1 MTTDAAPP
9 DARTTGPLGNA
20 CHRMLRHRGKV
31 ASVVLGQGITAVGL
45 AVGSRVLTECA
56 APAALGEYKLAIGL
70 VGLFSGLFFRPFI
83 QFVMRAYHDAV
94 ENKNDT
100 AFLAYARGV
109 VTRSAFLCSAVMFA
123 ILATYGLISHNVQI
137 IAALLAGALI
147 WFNSAL
153 NFQNGVMIT
162 QNRQGAANTIRP
174 IMQCGIPFAAAGG
187 ALLLGH
193 AGSSLLIGELV
204 LLAALYPISLRFAG
218 LPARVPVV
226 DAQQRQWSE
235 EARRFVLPLIG
246 VGIFS
251 WALSVSD
258 RYILAAFA
266 SPREVGLYSAA
277 YGLGSQPILML
288 TGVAAQILYPFLF
301 SAAAKSRAVAQSQIL
316 RYMAL
321 ITACCAGA
329 AVAGVALFGD
339 WIVGLLL
346 APEYRDGAKEILLW
360 VSIGYALLSV
370 AASFEMKNYAA
381 KTTLVVGA
389 SYGIAAATNV
399 VLNLLWI
406 PKLGALGAAKATC
419 FGYATYFL
427 VLVVAN
433 RIGLKNAAPLPPA
446 NDLK

>member
-1 MTTDAAPP
+1 MMTTDAAPP
-9 DARTTGPLGNA
+9 DAPATGPLGNA
-20 CHRMLRHRGKV
+20 CDRMLRHRGKV
-31 ASVVLGQGITAVGL
+31 VSVLVGQGITVIGL

-56 APAALGEYKLAIGL
+56 APAALGEYKLAIGFI
-70 VGLFSGLFFRPFI
+70 GLFSGLFFRPFI

-94 ENKNDT
+94 EHKNDA
-100 AFLAYARGV
+100 AFLAYAKRI
-109 VTRSAFLCSAVMFA
+109 VTRSALLCGAVMFA
-123 ILATYGLISHNVQI
+123 TLAIYGLVSHNVQML
-137 IAALLAGALI
+137 AAPFAGALI
-147 WFNSAL
+147 YFYSAL

-162 QNRQGAANTIRP
+162 QNRQMAANIIRP
-174 IMQCGIPFAAAGG
+174 IMQCGVPFVAAGG
-187 ALLLGH
+187 ALLLGQ
-193 AGSSLLIGELV
+193 AGYSLLIGEFV
-204 LLAALYPISLRFAG
+204 LLAVLYPVSSRFAG
-218 LPARVPVV
+218 LPVRATVV
-226 DAQQRQWSE
+226 DVQQQKWSE

-251 WALSVSD
+251 WVLSVSD

-266 SPREVGLYSAA
+266 SPQEVGLYSAA

-288 TGVAAQILYPFLF
+288 TGVTAQILYPFLF

-316 RYMAL
+316 RYMAF

-339 WIVGLLL
+339 WIVRLLL
-346 APEYRDGAKEILLW
+346 ATEYREGARELLLW

-370 AASFEMKNYAA
+370 AASLEMKNYAA
-381 KTTLVVGA
+381 KTTLVVGT

-419 FGYATYFL
+419 FGYATYL
-427 VLVVAN
+427 AVLVIVNCWRASQ
-433 RIGLKNAAPLPPA
+433 RT
-446 NDLK
+446 DSVS